1 MYLHGELLDRLL
13 PGQAVL
19 IACYFISACFVGS
32 NSFAGF
38 NALFLGVIY
47 TAFTAATYYGLKI
60 YATRVN
66 FGMILGGSVILLFM
80 SLQSAIFW
88 GQYADCESRT
98 RYLLSEEEH
107 RNLSSFKLG
116 PECRNTSAMKSLCT
130 FSVFM
135 FLGYIVQIWFL
146 IRFKNDI
153 LVAAPPET
161 ENYNSIPSF
170 NTLPTAPD
178 QATGQPA
185 VQIRWDHHQFLCEI
199 Q

>member
-13 PGQAVL
+13 PGQALL
-19 IACYFISACFVGS
+19 IVSYFISACFVGS
-32 NSFAGF
+32 NNFAGF
-38 NALFLGVIY
+38 NALFLGMIY
-47 TAFTAATYYGLKI
+47 IAFAIATYYGLKV
-60 YATRVN
+60 YATRIN
-66 FGMILGGSVILLFM
+66 FGAILGGSVILMFI

-88 GQYADCESRT
+88 GQYADCEPQH
-98 RYLLSEEEH
+98 RYLLGSEILH
-107 RNLSSFKLG
+107 RKLDSFELG
-116 PECRNTSAMKSLCT
+116 PECRNVSAMKSLCT

-146 IRFKNDI
+146 VHFKNDI

-178 QATGQPA
+178 ALAGQPPT
-185 VQIRWDHHQFLCEI
+185 QIRCDT
-199 Q
+199 